1 MSRAVVWAAAFV
13 VGSVALV
20 APTQTPI
27 RDRAGE
33 TRTHETA
40 RDELPQP
47 VRQQGAAPDRT
58 ALGATRF
65 EFRATVASNTLTH
78 VALTEKPS
86 QPRVAA
92 KKVVADSPATLPASA
107 APPVLISTRMLMPAA
122 PVSVATVHALQREL
136 KRLGCYSGQVDGEWG
151 PTSRYAAATFVK
163 AVNAKLP
170 VDRPDEALL
179 ALARYHQGAACQR
192 TSNITT
198 ASTTQGWRATVTTT
212 GLLDRG
218 VERSST
224 ALASPYA
231 PHLTRPPRIVRASG
245 AHLVVDLT
253 EVPEMPL
260 PPSGEIDQRTQM
272 ALGAEPSAS
281 PSELNSV
288 TRNRSNQ
295 QARDAARRAAVRNRQ
310 RQARKRASR
319 QRWMRQ
325 VVQSINLSG
334 S

>member
-1 MSRAVVWAAAFV
+1 MSRAVVWVAAFV

-20 APTQTPI
+20 ASTHTPI

-47 VRQQGAAPDRT
+47 VSHQGAAPSRATLDT
-58 ALGATRF
+58 TRF
-65 EFRATVASNTLTH
+65 QFHAAVASNTPTYIA
-78 VALTEKPS
+78 VTERHT
-86 QPRVAA
+86 QARVAGT
-92 KKVVADSPATLPASA
+92 KVLADAPATLPASA
-107 APPVLISTRMLMPAA
+107 APPVLISTRILVPAA
-122 PVSVATVHALQREL
+122 PASVATIRALQREL
-136 KRLGCYSGQVDGEWG
+136 KRLGCYIGQIDGEWG

-163 AVNAKLP
+163 ALNAKLP
-170 VDRPDEALL
+170 VDKPDEALL
-179 ALARYHQGAACQR
+179 SLARYHQGAACQR
-192 TSNITT
+192 SSNITT
-198 ASTTQGWRATVTTT
+198 ASTTQGWRASVTTT

-231 PHLTRPPRIVRASG
+231 LRLTRPPRIVRASG

-260 PPSGEIDQRTQM
+260 PPSGGIERRTQM
-272 ALGAEPSAS
+272 ALGAQPFAS

-288 TRNRSNQ
+288 TRDRSSQ
-295 QARDAARRAAVRNRQ
+295 QARDAGRRAAARNRQ
-310 RQARKRASR
+310 GQVRKRASR

>member
-20 APTQTPI
+20 APTHAPI

-33 TRTHETA
+33 TRTSETA
-40 RDELPQP
+40 RDQLPQP
-47 VRQQGAAPDRT
+47 VRHQSADPSRP
-58 ALGATRF
+58 ALDTTRF
-65 EFRATVASNTLTH
+65 AFSAAVASNTATH
-78 VALTEKPS
+78 VAVMEKHT
-86 QPRVAA
+86 QARVAA
-92 KKVVADSPATLPASA
+92 NQVLVDAPATLPASA
-107 APPVLISTRMLMPAA
+107 APPVLISSSMLVPAA
-122 PVSVATVHALQREL
+122 SESVATIRALQREL
-136 KRLGCYSGQVDGEWG
+136 KRLGCYSGQLDGEWG

-170 VDRPDEALL
+170 VDKPDEALL
-179 ALARYHQGAACQR
+179 SLARYHQGAACQR
-192 TSNITT
+192 RSNITT
-198 ASTTQGWRATVTTT
+198 ASTTQGWRASVTTI
-212 GLLDRG
+212 GLPDRG

-231 PHLTRPPRIVRASG
+231 RRLTRPPRIIRASG
-245 AHLVVDLT
+245 AHPVVDLT

-288 TRNRSNQ
+288 TRDRNSQ
-295 QARDAARRAAVRNRQ
+295 QKRDAARRAAARNRQ